1 VLCTVLCLL
10 FFVIPLSA
18 EPAEEEASTP
28 EAPSLDE
35 AVAAVTREMRILRP
49 SDKMLKYLDDC
60 ITYAE
65 KSGILL
71 RSISDRIS
79 LC

>member
-1 VLCTVLCLL
+1 M
-10 FFVIPLSA
+10 
-18 EPAEEEASTP
+18 
-28 EAPSLDE
+28 
-35 AVAAVTREMRILRP
+35 TREMRILRP

-65 KSGILL
+65 KNGILL